1 MTPQAYCAEKVAS
14 AGSNLTAAFRL
25 LEGPR
30 RLAMEAVYA
39 FCREVDDVADECQD
53 QAVAQQKLAW
63 WHQELDRAFAGTA
76 AHPVGK
82 ALEPV
87 IEPFDLPKSDFE
99 AVLHGMARD
108 LHPMEIKDFGMLDGY
123 CDQVA
128 GAVGRLSARVFGPCN
143 HDCLSYATELGIAL
157 QYTNIIRD
165 VGEDAR
171 RGRVYLPT
179 SLLEKH
185 RLQTNQILAL
195 EDSRALRKALAEM
208 AEHAHA
214 RYESALRLLPP
225 SCRKAQRPGLIMAA
239 TYRDL
244 LHAIQELDFAVMHQ
258 RVTLGWFRKRLLVL
272 LTWWGRRPR

>member
-25 LEGPR
+25 LERPR

-195 EDSRALRKALAEM
+195 EDSPALRKALAEM
-208 AEHAHA
+208 AERAHA

-244 LHAIQELDFAVMHQ
+244 LHAIEELDFAVMHQ

>member
-143 HDCLSYATELGIAL
+143 ADCLSYASELGIAL

-195 EDSRALRKALAEM
+195 DDSPALRKALAEM
-208 AEHAHA
+208 AKRAHA

>member
-25 LEGPR
+25 LERPR

-143 HDCLSYATELGIAL
+143 QDCLSYATELGIAL

-195 EDSRALRKALAEM
+195 EDSPALRKALAEM
-208 AEHAHA
+208 AERAHA

-244 LHAIQELDFAVMHQ
+244 LHAIEELDFAVMHQ